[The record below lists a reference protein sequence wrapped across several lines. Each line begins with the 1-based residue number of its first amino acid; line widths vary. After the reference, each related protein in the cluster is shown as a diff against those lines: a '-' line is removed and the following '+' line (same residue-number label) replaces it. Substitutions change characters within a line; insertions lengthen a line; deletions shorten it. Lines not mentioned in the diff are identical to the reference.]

1 MPLDPASEY
10 IQAWDRNA
18 EKWAANVEKFGD
30 QNKEVLL
37 TPLVMDWLGEIS
49 GLEILDAGCGEGFL
63 CRLMAEKGAQVTGID
78 YSQKMLDI
86 ARERTPPESS
96 ITYSHLNLEKLDSID
111 EECFDLIV
119 SLLTLQDVPD
129 YQAALKELYRVLKPG
144 SRFFLAFSHPCF
156 FSDGGW
162 IRDDEGHKLHWRTDR
177 YFHERQVE
185 MELDPDSDDNPQG
198 FHRTL
203 SSYFRAILDAS
214 FRIVDLIEPY
224 PSPQDIKKHPTFS
237 DDLRMC
243 HFIVFDLEKEPI

>member
-10 IQAWDRNA
+10 IKAWDRNA
-18 EKWAANVEKFGD
+18 PKWAANVAEFGD
-30 QNKEVLL
+30 RNKEVLI
-37 TPLVMDWLGEIS
+37 TPLVMDWLGEIR
-49 GLEILDAGCGEGFL
+49 GLDVLDAGCGEGFL

-86 ARERTPPESS
+86 ALERTPSDSS
-96 ITYSHLNLEKLDSID
+96 ITYRHLNLEKLDPIKED
-111 EECFDLIV
+111 CYDLII

-144 SRFFLAFSHPCF
+144 SRCFLAFSHPCF

-162 IRDDEGHKLHWRTDR
+162 IRDNEQNKLYWKSDR
-177 YFHERQVE
+177 YFQERQVE
-185 MELDPDSDDNPQG
+185 MRLDPESEDNPQG

-203 SSYFRAILDAS
+203 SSYYRAILDAGFS
-214 FRIVDLIEPY
+214 ILDLIEPY
-224 PSPQDIKKHPTFS
+224 PSEEDLQKHPGFK

-243 HFIVFDLEKEPI
+243 HFIVFDLEK